1 MASDHFNTVQALEM
15 VLRDGS
21 DLEVELTIV
30 KAISIWHVV
39 SFFRDH
45 ETEVFLKDRVNLC
58 PESQAFAAKR
68 GDRAKNSLFI
78 LFNFLD
84 KV

>member
-1 MASDHFNTVQALEM
+1 MASDYFNTVQALEM

-21 DLEVELTIV
+21 DLEDELTIV
-30 KAISIWHVV
+30 KTISGTLFL
-39 SFFRDH
+39 SFVRQKFFWRI
-45 ETEVFLKDRVNLC
+45 ESTFAAA
-58 PESQAFAAKR
+58 SQAFAAKR